1 MADKNTYTQFNGQGD
16 RRSMKSGADLEN
28 IYAKG
33 AGSIFTKGAP
43 PSPSGTARGLNE
55 QIAKGV
61 DFFGVGRNHVGSLG
75 SEQGAATVNV
85 AGTGDKS
92 TGKRGDYSQISGFTP
107 KKTPMGE
114 SDYGVGQGG
123 LRATCNSSWYTAGL
137 DADAKALKYGT
148 SGSISRFAARST
160 STRQGGASASSDG
173 SSRGG
178 ANRGGA

>member
-16 RRSMKSGADLEN
+16 RRSMKAGADLEN
-28 IYAKG
+28 IYDSGK
-33 AGSIFTKGAP
+33 GSIFTNGAP
-43 PSPSGTARGLNE
+43 PSPSGKARGLNE
-55 QIAKGV
+55 QISKGV
-61 DFFGVGRNHVGSLG
+61 DFFGVGRNHVSSLG
-75 SEQGAATVNV
+75 SEQAAATVNV

-107 KKTPMGE
+107 KKKPMGE
-114 SDYGVGQGG
+114 SDYGQGQGG

-148 SGSISRFAARST
+148 SGSISRFASRAS